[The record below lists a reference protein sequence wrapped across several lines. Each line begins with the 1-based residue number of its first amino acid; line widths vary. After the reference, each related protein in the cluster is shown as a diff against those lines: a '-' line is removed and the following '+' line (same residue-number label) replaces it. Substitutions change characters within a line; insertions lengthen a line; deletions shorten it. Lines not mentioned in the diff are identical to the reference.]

1 MKKLLI
7 LVLVG
12 ILSINILGCNQ
23 SSSVQSDKNRITS
36 PVVIKTDLEILSDG
50 NNTFAVD
57 LYRALKDTT
66 GNLFYSPYSIS
77 SALAMTY
84 AGARGETEKQ
94 MGDTLH
100 FTLLHLQERLHPAF
114 NSVSLALASR
124 GQESAVQ
131 DKKGFILK
139 NANALWGQTDY
150 KFVPAFLDILAENY
164 GAGIRTLDF
173 LHAAED
179 SRLTINKWVSE
190 QTENRIQDLLPK
202 GSIDSLTR
210 LVLTNAVYF
219 KASWF
224 YQFDENNTSN
234 GQFNL
239 LDNNQV
245 TVPMMKQTETFSYTD
260 GNGYQAIELLYR
272 GMKLSMVI
280 LLPEKGQ
287 FEKFEN
293 SLEYPQLQN
302 IISDLNNQKV
312 ILTMPKFKFTSE
324 FKLKQT
330 LTDMG
335 MPLAFSSG
343 ADFSGMIEEGEENW
357 ISDVIH
363 KAFVAVNEEGTE
375 AAAATGVMIVG
386 AAAPAKPIEFTMD
399 RPFIFLIRDI
409 ETNTTLF
416 MGRVLNPL
424 D

>member
-12 ILSINILGCNQ
+12 VLFLSILGCGQ
-23 SSSVQSDKNRITS
+23 SL
-36 PVVIKTDLEILSDG
+36 PVLNKTNLEILSDG
-50 NNTFAVD
+50 NNTFAID

-100 FTLLHLQERLHPAF
+100 FTLSQERLHPAF

-124 GQESAVQ
+124 VQETAVQ

-219 KASWF
+219 KANWF

-239 LDNNQV
+239 LNDNRV
-245 TVPMMKQTETFSYTD
+245 TVPMMRQTETFSYTD
-260 GNGYQAIELLYR
+260 GNGYQAIELLYQ

-293 SLEYPQLQN
+293 SLEYPRIQE
-302 IISDLNNQKV
+302 IISNLNNQKV

-335 MPLAFSSG
+335 MPLAFSNS
-343 ADFSGMIEEGEENW
+343 ADFSGMTVEEGVE

-363 KAFVAVNEEGTE
+363 KAFIAVNEEGTE

-386 AAAPAKPIEFTMD
+386 VAAPAKPIEFTID